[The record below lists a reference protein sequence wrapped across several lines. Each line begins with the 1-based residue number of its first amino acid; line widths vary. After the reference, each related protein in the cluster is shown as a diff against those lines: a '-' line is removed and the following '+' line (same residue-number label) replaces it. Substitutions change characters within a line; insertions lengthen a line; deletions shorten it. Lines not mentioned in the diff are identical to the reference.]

1 MLFENPWLLL
11 GLAAAAIPVAIHLIN
26 RRKAPV
32 RRFAAIDFILLSNK
46 RLLRRMKLKHW
57 LVLLLRV
64 LLIAAIPFA
73 LARPYWV
80 PEDALAALDE
90 SPMSMVIVLDDSS
103 SMSYG
108 VDGTSLFERARERAA
123 ELVQRLGRESSVGV
137 VVASTPARA
146 ILPELTFDR
155 DSVLDQL
162 SALAPTE
169 RTTDAA
175 GALRLA
181 EAMLASS
188 TLPERRIVVLTDLQ
202 RSSWSG
208 LARPWSLDTPP
219 PVDLLDVT
227 PKDAP
232 LANAGITD
240 VQVERA
246 IDVSPRHIR
255 VKVEVA
261 AFGAVPFDD
270 VVTLRVAGRAL
281 KNSLQVEAWERA
293 TTSFLMKLDSKS
305 VEAGEATIPTDA
317 LPTDDRRVFTVD
329 FLRTVPV
336 LVVNGAPRSIPY
348 RDEVFFLEKALKT
361 GGEAETRIQPLFMRA
376 DEVTPQQLERVDVV
390 VLANVL
396 ELRSD
401 VVPAIRAFVEGGGGL
416 LITAGDNVTPA
427 YNVQFG
433 DLLPMPVRAV
443 KTEVKRSDKDAQ
455 VKALSVDKVDFE
467 HPVLRLFRNLA
478 DSSLFSARFYS
489 YLLLDGAVPGSV
501 HVLASYSN
509 GAPLL
514 VEKQVGA
521 GRVIMLTTTIDRDW
535 SDLAIRTSFLPLVQ
549 QLCLHLA
556 DRLEHTVQSSITVGE
571 PYLIGLE
578 PGLERLV
585 VEAPDGRTV
594 EYDDP
599 LRDGKGPIRFED
611 TGRSG
616 VYSVVRV
623 QAGSREPRVER
634 FAVNPDPREMDTA
647 RENPAQIMA
656 ALEPG
661 AAGATGTPSV
671 ALASSSPWRTNLW
684 PYVLVALF
692 FLLVSEAALVARS

>member
-32 RRFAAIDFILLSNK
+32 RHFAAIDFILLSNK

-80 PEDALAALDE
+80 PKDALAALDE
-90 SPMSMVIVLDDSS
+90 SPMSMVIVIDDSLS
-103 SMSYG
+103 TAYR
-108 VDGTSLFERARERAA
+108 VDGKTLFDRARERAT
-123 ELVQRLGRESSVGV
+123 ELVRRLGSESSVGV
-137 VVASTPARA
+137 VMASTPARA
-146 ILPELTFDR
+146 LAPELTFDR
-155 DSVLDQL
+155 ESVLDQL
-162 SALAPTE
+162 SSLEPTE

-202 RSSWSG
+202 RTSWSA

-219 PVDLLDVT
+219 PVDLVDVT
-227 PKDAP
+227 PKDTV
-232 LANAGITD
+232 LVNASITS

-261 AFGAVPFDD
+261 AFGAAPFDD
-270 VVTLRVAGRAL
+270 VVTVRVAGRAL
-281 KNSLQVEAWERA
+281 KNSLRVEPGERA
-293 TTSFLMKLDSKS
+293 TTTFLMKLDSKS
-305 VEAGEATIPTDA
+305 VESGEATIPSDA
-317 LPTDDRRVFTVD
+317 LPMDDRRVFTVD
-329 FLRTVPV
+329 FLHTVPV

-348 RDEVFFLEKALKT
+348 RDEVFFLEKALET

-401 VVPAIRAFVEGGGGL
+401 VVPAIRSFVEGGGGL

-427 YNVQFG
+427 YNAQFG

-443 KTEVKRSDKDAQ
+443 KTVVKRSDKDAQ
-455 VKALSVDKVDFE
+455 VRALSVDKVDFG

-514 VEKQVGA
+514 VEKRVGS
-521 GRVIMLTTTIDRDW
+521 GRVIMLTTTVDRDW

-549 QLCLHLA
+549 QLCMHLA
-556 DRLEHTVQSSITVGE
+556 DRLEHTVQSSIAVGE
-571 PYLIGLE
+571 PYVIDTE
-578 PGLERLV
+578 PGLARVV
-585 VEAPDGRTV
+585 VETPDDRTV

-599 LRDGKGPIRFED
+599 LRDGRGPVRFED
-611 TGRSG
+611 TGQSG
-616 VYSVVRV
+616 VYRV
-623 QAGSREPRVER
+623 DRVLAGDREPAVER
-634 FAVNPDPREMDTA
+634 FAVNPDPRESDVG
-647 RENPAQIMA
+647 RESPAEIIA

-661 AAGATGTPSV
+661 TGGPDGAPITT
-671 ALASSSPWRTNLW
+671 LASSSPWRTNLW

-692 FLLVSEAALVARS
+692 FLLISEAALVARS